1 MSSLANIYG
10 QIGAAKAFSSSVS
23 RALDDDSDER
33 EIKELEEQ
41 LANTEDEDE
50 QKRLK
55 KKIKRQKRKNKRKD
69 KLENASRSVTDFLA
83 NIASFLDIGIRE
95 LIKWIANIIV
105 SVLPALEVSIKMLL
119 LTNIKK
125 LVSCSIDPR
134 IPDEF
139 RTNGIYLNE
148 AIIDPRR
155 VLMASPFSK
164 WGRYMYFGCF
174 NDKEYMEPKSPYS
187 LSRADDMNAFLW
199 FSKNCAHFV
208 TSTVIAPS
216 EMNNYFDDVP
226 NGANFN
232 NTHEFKGLDDHRYIE
247 GCTFKHPDSE
257 TIYLCTKKEN
267 RRGNDGL
274 ETWYIIVPVTNSWV
288 GDGSTTSVWYKDRTT
303 LTGLERK
310 INYDKSKPLFHLE
323 YVGEYIDSPYYL
335 DGNFKLKILP
345 KPFGVGTGFGVGLS
359 NYADKMVDYV
369 DTDQIQEYIGAQLQ
383 DNNLPNFKF
392 NDIQNIKQVYA
403 RFNSEGEYD
412 RNGRFSINLR
422 DYWVGSNADLPNIFY
437 IYQKGAN
444 HNYVATMELNPATKE
459 FTIEPENGVSK
470 QSLITECYFGKTIF
484 EFNYDYVVSMKLF
497 DEKAIASSII
507 NTLMN
512 IDIPNPLK
520 SLKDLFK
527 RDRSNDNNA
536 ENSSDQVRIDAYVDK
551 LVEKMIETETG
562 EYTDCFYT
570 FSNEDYE
577 AMEQNVVNKIANNTL
592 IPNDGNDSQIQEIY
606 NILDAYDADA
616 TLHERTETIT
626 NALMKTANSCG
637 FYDDINDTDVNGQIM
652 QMANTSGRNS
662 GGSILDFIKEAVKV
676 LTSAVVNALLSPKVL
691 MLIQVNRI
699 LMGMNAIPE
708 GLDKDIKNIKNI
720 KDNYELDVIQTL
732 DGLSSI
738 LKDVIREIIDTILK
752 EFLRMI
758 LERLKIMMY
767 DYIRKLGLEI
777 AMKWVNI
784 LRMLI
789 SCFKFNRN
797 KMNSNDNNS
806 RMSDDISSIINQVD
820 YADID
825 TLIDEIIP
833 NTNPC

>member
-1 MSSLANIYG
+1 MSSLTNIYG

-23 RALDDDSDER
+23 RALDDESDER

-55 KKIKRQKRKNKRKD
+55 KRIKRQKRKNKRKD
-69 KLENASRSVTDFLA
+69 KLEKASQSVTDFLT

-95 LIKWIANIIV
+95 VIKWIANIIV

-216 EMNNYFDDVP
+216 EMHNYFAVDE
-226 NGANFN
+226 GSGTTFS

-257 TIYLCTKKEN
+257 TIYLCTKKEH
-267 RRGNDGL
+267 RKGNNGL

-303 LTGLERK
+303 LSGLERK

-345 KPFGVGTGFGVGLS
+345 KPFSVGTGFGVGLS
-359 NYADKMVDYV
+359 NYADKMADYV
-369 DTDQIQEYIGAQLQ
+369 DTDQVQEYVGAQLQ
-383 DNNLPNFKF
+383 DNELPNFKF
-392 NDIQNIKQVYA
+392 NGIQNIKQVYA

-422 DYWVGSNADLPNIFY
+422 DYWVGGDVDFPNTFY
-437 IYQKGAN
+437 VYQKGAS
-444 HNYVATMELNPATKE
+444 HNQVAVMELNPATKE
-459 FTIEPENGVSK
+459 FTIIPDNGVSK

-507 NTLMN
+507 NSLMN

-520 SLKDLFK
+520 SLKDLFR

-536 ENSSDQVRIDAYVDK
+536 ENSSDQVRIDAYVDQ
-551 LVEKMIETETG
+551 LVEKMIDTETG

-577 AMEQNVVNKIANNTL
+577 AMEQDVVNKIANNTL
-592 IPNDGNDSQIQEIY
+592 IPNDGNDNQIQEIY

-616 TLHERTETIT
+616 TLHKRTETIT

-637 FYDDINDTDVNGQIM
+637 FYDNVNDTDVGGQIM
-652 QMANTSGRNS
+652 QMTNTKNS
-662 GGSILDFIKEAVKV
+662 GGSVLAFIKEAVKV

-699 LMGMNAIPE
+699 LMGMSAVPE
-708 GLDKDIKNIKNI
+708 GLDKDINNIKKI

-732 DGLSSI
+732 DGLSTI
-738 LKDVIREIIDTILK
+738 LKDIIREIIDTILK

-797 KMNSNDNNS
+797 KMNTKNS
-806 RMSDDISSIINQVD
+806 EESKMSDDISSIINQVD